1 MLLHGEEKKMGDG
14 RNVGEGMPNVRRNDP
29 QLTLSWDVFLVI
41 GLVIRLFL
49 LHLTVTL
56 SLCYNY
62 YYSHTAVTLSLFPR
76 K

>member
-1 MLLHGEEKKMGDG
+1 MLLHSEEEKMRDG
-14 RNVGEGMPNVRRNDP
+14 CILGEGMPNVSRNGP
-29 QLTLSWDVFLVI
+29 QLTLSWAVFLVI
-41 GLVIRLFL
+41 RLVIRLFL